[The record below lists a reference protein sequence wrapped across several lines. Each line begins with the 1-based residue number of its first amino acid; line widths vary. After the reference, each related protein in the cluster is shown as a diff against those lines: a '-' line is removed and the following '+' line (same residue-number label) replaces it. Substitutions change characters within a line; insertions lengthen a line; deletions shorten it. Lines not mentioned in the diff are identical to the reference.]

1 MNSGQ
6 RRGVFIDSNLLVL
19 MVVGSLDRQLIG
31 RHRRLSSFTP
41 DDFDILAALLAQTGV
56 VFATPNTLTE
66 ASNLVAQHGEPQR
79 RELLEEFHRAI
90 ETNIEIVVPS
100 AEAALREEFIGLG
113 LTDAALL
120 TVINP
125 DRPLVTDDLQLYLAA
140 LEQDENAALY
150 FPQLREP

>member
-1 MNSGQ
+1 M
-6 RRGVFIDSNLLVL
+6 
-19 MVVGSLDRQLIG
+19 
-31 RHRRLSSFTP
+31 
-41 DDFDILAALLAQTGV
+41 
-56 VFATPNTLTE
+56 
-66 ASNLVAQHGEPQR
+66 
-79 RELLEEFHRAI
+79 LEEFHRAI
-90 ETNIEIVVPS
+90 ETTIEIVVPS
-100 AEAALREEFIGLG
+100 AEASLREEFIGLG

>member
-1 MNSGQ
+1 
-6 RRGVFIDSNLLVL
+6 

-31 RHRRLSSFTP
+31 RH
-41 DDFDILAALLAQTGV
+41 V
-56 VFATPNTLTE
+56 
-66 ASNLVAQHGEPQR
+66 
-79 RELLEEFHRAI
+79 
-90 ETNIEIVVPS
+90 
-100 AEAALREEFIGLG
+100 G